1 MRNCLSSVKF
11 SGNTNDIIRKFRAP
25 LGTKRFTQ
33 VLASLT
39 LLITWFSAYQGI
51 LIKYLPLSSDDS
63 CGAPPVP
70 IPNTV
75 VKPINAEGTWL
86 ETAWEIRKLL
96 VVKSTHENEC
106 FLLCI

>member
-1 MRNCLSSVKF
+1 M
-11 SGNTNDIIRKFRAP
+11 
-25 LGTKRFTQ
+25 
-33 VLASLT
+33 LAVVSLT
-39 LLITWFSAYQGI
+39 LFSFEGMLVTRSY
-51 LIKYLPLSSDDS
+51 LLKYASDHANIDIPENNISSDDS

-96 VVKSTHENEC
+96 VQELK
-106 FLLCI
+106 LP